1 MPTHHQGS
9 QPTVGEHSISKC
21 RTSGPM
27 CSTRQQ
33 ASATLM
39 NTYFTWGT
47 KTHML
52 WVMQGDQSTQS
63 TCKHFNTLFLLEVI
77 HLATRYQDE
86 LNAWQDGAI
95 WPLFFLR
102 PGLHLL
108 TLLCV
113 SLKFKK
119 KLMFNITMHTLKEDE
134 CGIYKGWKQL
144 VASRPNTQN
153 HLSSSAASLRLD
165 TLQLSPFG
173 KNQKTQ
179 PKTLA
184 SLREKWGRRLGRSFW
199 CFWPARNTGPPD

>member
-1 MPTHHQGS
+1 MPTYHQGS
-9 QPTVGEHSISKC
+9 QPTVGEHSISK
-21 RTSGPM
+21 

-63 TCKHFNTLFLLEVI
+63 TCKHFNTLFLLKVI
-77 HLATRYQDE
+77 HLATHYQDE

-113 SLKFKK
+113 SLKFKE

-134 CGIYKGWKQL
+134 CGICKGWKQL
-144 VASRPNTQN
+144 AAGRPNTPKL
-153 HLSSSAASLRLD
+153 LSCLTPVRYPATQSLWQESKD
-165 TLQLSPFG
+165 TAKDTCQPQREMG
-173 KNQKTQ
+173 KRAWQIILVFLT
-179 PKTLA
+179 
-184 SLREKWGRRLGRSFW
+184 
-199 CFWPARNTGPPD
+199 C